1 MNKEV
6 EILKSLFLHSSEN
19 VFILNYEFQILWSN
33 KADADVFFSGISVAE
48 LFSKEV
54 KPLKSGEYF
63 IEFDGLEFM

>member
-33 KADADVFFSGISVAE
+33 KADAGCFFQRY
-48 LFSKEV
+48 FSRRA
-54 KPLKSGEYF
+54 F
-63 IEFDGLEFM
+63 Q

>member
-33 KADADVFFSGISVAE
+33 KADADVFSAVFQ
-48 LFSKEV
+48 
-54 KPLKSGEYF
+54 
-63 IEFDGLEFM
+63 